1 MKRTIK
7 PFKVNPRSIKSRDYL
22 TVALISGVTKA
33 GVHRDNRKHTNKY
46 AARGKET
53 MPAAVLA
60 HAPHTDVTVDWERD
74 TDLFRVYAN
83 IIEEEE
89 DGEIVRTIAVKQIHL
104 LDDAL
109 QCEAVI
115 NTSMFTVEE
124 WDSIID
130 TVREEWLNIRNAD

>member
-33 GVHRDNRKHTNKY
+33 GIHRDNRKHTNKY
-46 AARGKET
+46 AARGKEA

-60 HAPHTDVTVDWERD
+60 HAPKTNVVADWERD
-74 TDLFRVYAN
+74 TDLYRIYAN
-83 IIEEEE
+83 IENEHGWL
-89 DGEIVRTIAVKQIHL
+89 DVNIVEIHL
-104 LDDAL
+104 LDEML
-109 QCEAVI
+109 QPQAVI

-124 WDSIID
+124 WDSIED
-130 TVREEWLNIRNAD
+130 AAMEEWRRQNPAD

>member
-33 GVHRDNRKHTNKY
+33 GVHRDNRKHNNKT
-46 AARGKET
+46 ACRGNKT

-60 HAPHTDVTVDWERD
+60 HVPDTDVVVDWERD
-74 TDLFRVYAN
+74 NDLFRVYADVDVLN
-83 IIEEEE
+83 
-89 DGEIVRTIAVKQIHL
+89 DGSKEIVIADIHL

-109 QCEAVI
+109 QVAAVI
-115 NTSMFTVEE
+115 NTSMFTVDE
-124 WDSIID
+124 WDSIIAA
-130 TVREEWLNIRNAD
+130 VREEWARMKG